1 MIAKVGPRYG
11 DVASLIRYVYDT
23 GRTDDDP
30 RPRIV
35 AGWRTPAELEPPRR
49 PGGERD
55 FRRLAGLLDLPVAVL
70 GDSGFDRP
78 VWHCVMRA
86 APSDRLLSDDEWAQI
101 ASDVMDRTG
110 LAPAGEE
117 DDAVR
122 WVAIRRGADRI
133 HIVATLARQDR
144 GKPRLWNDWYRV
156 RDACR
161 AAEERYGLQRT
172 ALAGSRTARSP
183 SAREIRRA
191 RDQGL
196 GEAPRLT
203 LQRRVSTAAGAGSE
217 EEFFALLEQ
226 TGVRIRKRSSAD
238 DPRQVTGYAVA
249 LPGDTARDGSP
260 VWYGGGKLG
269 ADLTLPRLRQRWVQ
283 PGIAARE
290 YPGSA
295 ADAIE
300 ASSSIPGSQSER
312 TPGRAVM
319 PGGGIRAIG
328 PAPAARQLTDERHS
342 HE

>member
-11 DVASLIRYVYDT
+11 DVASLIRYVYGA

-30 RPRIV
+30 GPRIV

-49 PGGERD
+49 PGGKRD

-70 GDSGFDRP
+70 GDSGFARP

-86 APSDRLLSDDEWAQI
+86 APSDRLLSDGEWAQI

-110 LAPAGEE
+110 LAPAGQE

-122 WVAIRRGADRI
+122 WVAIRRGSDRI

-172 ALAGSRTARSP
+172 APAGSHADRNP
-183 SAREIRRA
+183 STREIRRA
-191 RDQGL
+191 QDHGL

-203 LQRRVSTAAGAGSE
+203 LQRHVSTAAGAGTE
-217 EEFFALLEQ
+217 EEFFAFLEQ

-238 DPRQVTGYAVA
+238 DPLQVIGYAVA
-249 LPGDTARDGSP
+249 LPGDTAKDGSP

-269 ADLTLPRLRQRWVQ
+269 ADLTLPRLRPRWTPAQHRRPRFSRLPV
-283 PGIAARE
+283 R
-290 YPGSA
+290 
-295 ADAIE
+295 ADARPR
-300 ASSSIPGSQSER
+300 S
-312 TPGRAVM
+312 TPGD
-319 PGGGIRAIG
+319 GIQAIG
-328 PAPAARQLTDERHS
+328 PEPAARQLTDERHS
-342 HE
+342 HG

>member
-11 DVASLIRYVYDT
+11 DVASLIRYVYGA

-30 RPRIV
+30 GPRIV

-49 PGGERD
+49 PGGRRD

-70 GDSGFDRP
+70 GDSGFARP

-86 APSDRLLSDDEWAQI
+86 AQSNRLLSDGEWAQI

-110 LAPAGEE
+110 LAPAGQE

-122 WVAIRRGADRI
+122 WVAIRHGADRI

-144 GKPRLWNDWYRV
+144 GKPRLSNDWYRV

-161 AAEERYGLQRT
+161 AAEERHGLQRT
-172 ALAGSRTARSP
+172 APAGSRADRNP
-183 SAREIRRA
+183 STREIRRA
-191 RDQGL
+191 QDHGL

-203 LQRRVSTAAGAGSE
+203 LQRHVSTAAGAGTE
-217 EEFFALLEQ
+217 EKFFALLEQ

-238 DPRQVTGYAVA
+238 DPRQVIGYAVS
-249 LPGDTARDGSP
+249 LPGDTAKDGSP

-269 ADLTLPRLRQRWVQ
+269 TDLTLPRLRQRWTQ
-283 PGIAARE
+283 PSIAARD

-300 ASSSIPGSQSER
+300 ASSSVPGPQPEQ
-312 TPGRAVM
+312 TPGHAAR
-319 PGGGIRAIG
+319 RAIASRRSG
-328 PAPAARQLTDERHS
+328 RRPLPGN
-342 HE
+342 